1 MSADSTNVAVPVPVE
16 VFHKYER
23 NMKRYWRVQIKA
35 RLKEQEASTIKGK
48 KKEAVADPN
57 RWFAQMP

>member
-1 MSADSTNVAVPVPVE
+1 MSADNTNVTVLIPVD

-48 KKEAVADPN
+48 KEAVAGPN

>member
-1 MSADSTNVAVPVPVE
+1 MSAESTNVTVPIPVE
-16 VFHKYER
+16 VSQKYER
-23 NMKRYWRVQIKA
+23 NLKRYWRVQIKE
-35 RLKEQEASTIKGK
+35 RLKEQGANTIKG